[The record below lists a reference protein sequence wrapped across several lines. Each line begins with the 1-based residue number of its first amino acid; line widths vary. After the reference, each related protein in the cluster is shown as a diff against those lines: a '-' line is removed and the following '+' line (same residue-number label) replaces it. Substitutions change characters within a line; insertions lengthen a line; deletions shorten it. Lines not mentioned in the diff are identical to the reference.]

1 MNRKCSPTTFPHSS
15 ALLPKVGWGMSSP
28 GAVLDPQNLVIYTWC
43 TIEQV
48 SMLLIRCP
56 QTVFLN
62 CMAWKWCYRYPH
74 GPWQKKVPYSC
85 KSNQINIFLYI
96 LPDISTLYQFQTKTS
111 ISIHSLFFFNLDH
124 IDKAITQHN
133 LFCQGDYL
141 STSVTLTSHQ
151 KYAPSIGAI

>member
-111 ISIHSLFFFNLDH
+111 ISIHSLFF
-124 IDKAITQHN
+124 
-133 LFCQGDYL
+133 
-141 STSVTLTSHQ
+141 STSIILTKLLLNIISSVKETISLHLWLWPPT
-151 KYAPSIGAI
+151 KNMLPV